1 MKFVT
6 VGPLIE
12 DRLVKFVQ
20 SKDLFI
26 SHLTFDPPSSSQP
39 NTHSTAPSI
48 SNVADEATTSSSA
61 ASSSSSS
68 KPARDGSRDGT
79 EKGRPK
85 LPSFWV
91 PTLTPDAKPTE
102 IKKPV
107 SHSCN
112 WRDTS
117 VLVVVTAR
125 QREGG
130 QSCRASGSG
139 LTLLPNQLWLNDWLA
154 TTAEC
159 NYLPPSLSSKG
170 RSPKERIMFF
180 FIIVSNRWSFTD

>member
-1 MKFVT
+1 MKCVT
-6 VGPLIE
+6 VDLLIK

-20 SKDLFI
+20 SRLIHFA
-26 SHLTFDPPSSSQP
+26 TFDPPSSSQP
-39 NTHSTAPSI
+39 NTHSIAPSI
-48 SNVADEATTSSSA
+48 SNVADEATTSSSVA
-61 ASSSSSS
+61 SSSSSSS
-68 KPARDGSRDGT
+68 KPAKDGSRDGT

-112 WRDTS
+112 CRDTS
-117 VLVVVTAR
+117 VLVVVSAR

-130 QSCRASGSG
+130 PSCRASGSH

-170 RSPKERIMFF
+170 WSPKERIMFC
-180 FIIVSNRWSFTD
+180 IIVLNRWSFTD